1 MSHIQCLGADPEVLL
16 FNETTG
22 KFISSVGLIG
32 GSKDYPMPI
41 DAEGNAV
48 QEDNVTVEF
57 NTPPCYTVED
67 FKKHINKNK
76 SWISKR
82 AEELGLKMV
91 VKPSASYD
99 EEQLSSHAA
108 QTFGC
113 EPDFDAWQDGR
124 MNPRPRSKDKS
135 LRSAGGHVHIQVD
148 HDTMDI
154 LEVVKAMDLFVGCLM
169 LEFDDD
175 KDRRTLYGK
184 AGAFRKKSYG
194 VEYRTAS
201 NAWIENDDRIQWV
214 WDQTEKALE
223 LVASGRTFT
232 VEEGTLIQQCINESS
247 QEALVQLKEIFNL

>member
-1 MSHIQCLGADPEVLL
+1 MNHIQRLGADPEVLL

-32 GSKDYPMPI
+32 GSKDHPMPI
-41 DAEGNAV
+41 DGEGNAV

-57 NTPPCYTVED
+57 NIPACPTVDD
-67 FKKHINKNK
+67 FKRNINKNK
-76 SWISKR
+76 EWIMKR
-82 AEELGLKMV
+82 AAELGLKMV
-91 VKPSASYD
+91 VKPSARYEPD
-99 EEQLSSHAA
+99 QLDTYAA

-113 EPDFDAWQDGR
+113 EPDFDAWRDGR

-148 HDTMDI
+148 HDTTDI

-175 KDRRTLYGK
+175 KGRRELYGK
-184 AGAFRKKSYG
+184 AGAYRKKDYG

-201 NAWIENDDRIQWV
+201 NAWIESDERIQWV

-223 LVASGRTFT
+223 FVASGRTFT
-232 VEEGTLIQQCINESS
+232 EEEGKLIQQCINNSDV
-247 QEALVQLKEIFNL
+247 EALEQLKKVFAL